1 MNTALRLTT
10 LLLTAAIGIS
20 AGLANGS
27 KPKPVI
33 KKADLRAYSTNRK
46 LDFVQDVVPVL
57 TKQGCAGGSC
67 HGSPQGKGSFS
78 LSLFGYDPTMDQRAL
93 TRDSFARRID
103 TFVPDA
109 SLIIRKPMLK
119 TPHLGGRKL
128 RPTDTAYTVL
138 RTWIAQG
145 ADATISTTECTKLT
159 ITPST
164 SQILA
169 SPGKQLPLRVVAHY
183 SDGTSRDVTPIA
195 TFESAHPAVA
205 KVSVNGLVTGS
216 GRGQTAVS
224 IRYLQHL
231 ESVPIK
237 VLGTVKGYTW
247 KPVREVNVVDKLV
260 NQTLKQLSVT
270 ASPTCNDAT
279 FLRRVTID
287 LTGMLPSPD
296 TARAFVAD
304 KSADKRKR
312 MVDSLLASDAFAR
325 FWALKRA
332 DLLRVTDERMPH
344 GRAAL
349 LTKWLSDGWKVN
361 RPADVEA
368 KALIATDG
376 DTRSSA
382 PANYLVAVTTP
393 DDRTEMT
400 AQTFMGTRINCAK
413 CHNHPYEKWTMN
425 DYYSIAAAFAR
436 TETDGFSVTS
446 TSAGETKHPT
456 KGRIMPPYGAAKG
469 SEPANRRQTFASW
482 LASPANPLF
491 ARTEVNRIWAEL
503 FGRGI
508 VDPVDDFRASNPPS
522 NAALLD
528 MLTKRLETNGY
539 DRKDIIRLICN
550 SQTYQRSNITD
561 AFNKNDDALFS
572 HAKPRLLSAEQLL
585 DAIGVVT
592 GDIKTDTDLGPV
604 LRTLTSD
611 INATRAK
618 LAGGYAAW
626 LDGQKARYASAA
638 VVAEPWELYAQP
650 AGSIGDAVPFKDI
663 TKTPQTSWFQR
674 DDIKDNQDVRFGH
687 IKGGVYWVR
696 RVINS
701 RVAQTM
707 DVNIFP
713 ADRTAV
719 WVNGEVVPRGEREK
733 RSLPLKEGINTV
745 YIRCDMPDQ
754 FQPFWM
760 RYRDTCDVDMS
771 IRASIRQNKNSDDA
785 LLVAYDKSDGN
796 LRGLLQDQN
805 AFLKYDRYATQR
817 SEPRPTQFLAA
828 FGQPKRETACAC
840 ERQTNPTLL
849 QALELLNGSET
860 YQRLGNI
867 SATYSAL
874 DDAAFIE
881 RIYLTAMSRMPVAK
895 ERDTALGFLTKA
907 GDKAKG
913 RLDFVWALLSTKEFL
928 FQH

>member
-20 AGLANGS
+20 AGLANGYKTKTGPA
-27 KPKPVI
+27 KPDP
-33 KKADLRAYSTNRK
+33 RPYSTNRK

-57 TKQGCAGGSC
+57 TKQGCASGSC

-128 RPTDTAYTVL
+128 KATDTAYTVL

-145 ADATISTTECTKLT
+145 ADATISAVECTKLT
-159 ITPST
+159 ITPAT

-169 SPGKQLPLRVVAHY
+169 SPRKQLTLRVMAHY

-195 TFESAHPAVA
+195 TFESAHPSVA
-205 KVSVNGLVTGS
+205 KVSADGLITGS

-237 VLGTVKGYTW
+237 VLGTVAGYAW
-247 KPVREVNVVDKLV
+247 KPVPEVNVVDKLV

-270 ASPTCNDAT
+270 ASPTCSDAT
-279 FLRRVTID
+279 FLRRVTLD

-296 TARAFVAD
+296 TARAFASD
-304 KSADKRKR
+304 KSADKRKQ
-312 MVDSLLASDAFAR
+312 MVDTLLASDAFAR

-332 DLLRVTDERMPH
+332 DLLRVTEDRMPH
-344 GRAAL
+344 GRAAI
-349 LTKWLSDGWKVN
+349 LTKWLADGWKLN

-376 DTRSSA
+376 DTRISP

-446 TSAGETKHPT
+446 TTAGETKHPT
-456 KGRIMPPYGAAKG
+456 KGRTMPPYGAAKG

-491 ARTEVNRIWAEL
+491 ARTEVNRTWAEL

-592 GDIKTDTDLGPV
+592 GDIKADVDTDDV
-604 LRTLTSD
+604 LRRLTTD
-611 INATRAK
+611 INTTRAGR
-618 LAGGYAAW
+618 AAGYAAW
-626 LDGQKARYASAA
+626 LDDQQKRFATATF
-638 VVAEPWELYAQP
+638 VAEPWELYSQP
-650 AGSIGDAVPFKDI
+650 ASSVGDALAFKDI
-663 TKTPQTSWFQR
+663 TKIPQTSWFER
-674 DDIKDNQDVRFGH
+674 DDIRDNQDVRFGH

-701 RVAQTM
+701 RSAQNI

-719 WVNGEVVPRGEREK
+719 WVNGTVVPRGEREK
-733 RSLPLKEGINTV
+733 RSLPLKEGVNTV

-760 RYRDTCDVDMS
+760 RYKDPCEVDAT
-771 IRASIRQNKNSDDA
+771 IRMSIRQNKNSDDA
-785 LLVAYDKSDGN
+785 LLAAYDVTDGQ
-796 LRGLLQDQN
+796 LRGLLDSRT
-805 AFLKYDRYATQR
+805 ALLKRERYATQR
-817 SEPRPTQFLAA
+817 PEPRPTQFLAA

-867 SATYSAL
+867 DVTYSAL
-874 DDAAFIE
+874 DDATFVE
-881 RIYLTAMSRMPVAK
+881 RIYLTAMSRMPGAK
-895 ERDTALGFLTKA
+895 ERTTALGFLTKA
-907 GDKAKG
+907 GDKNKG

>member
-1 MNTALRLTT
+1 MNTALRMTT

-20 AGLANGS
+20 AGLANGN
-27 KPKPVI
+27 KPKPAAV
-33 KKADLRAYSTNRK
+33 KPDPRPYSTNRK

-93 TRDSFARRID
+93 TRDSFARRVD

-128 RPTDTAYTVL
+128 KATDTAYTVL

-145 ADATISTTECTKLT
+145 ADASISNVECTKLT
-159 ITPST
+159 ITPSI

-169 SPGKQLPLRVVAHY
+169 SPGRQLPLRVVAHY

-205 KVSVNGLVTGS
+205 KVSPNGLITGT

-237 VLGTVKGYTW
+237 VLGNVKGFAW
-247 KPVREVNVVDKLV
+247 KPVPERNAVDKLV

-270 ASPTCNDAT
+270 ASPTCSDAT
-279 FLRRVTID
+279 FLRRVTLD
-287 LTGMLPSPD
+287 LTGMLPSPE
-296 TARAFVAD
+296 TARSFATD
-304 KSADKRKR
+304 KGADKRQR
-312 MVDSLLASDAFAR
+312 MVETLLASDAFAR

-349 LTKWLSDGWKVN
+349 LTKWLADGWKIN

-376 DTRSSA
+376 DTRISP

-446 TSAGETKHPT
+446 TATGETKHPT
-456 KGRIMPPYGAAKG
+456 KARTMPPYGAQKG
-469 SEPANRRQTFASW
+469 VEPANRRQTFATW
-482 LASPANPLF
+482 LASPSNPLF

-528 MLTKRLETNGY
+528 MLSKRLETNGY

-550 SQTYQRSNITD
+550 SQTYQRSSATD

-592 GDIKTDTDLGPV
+592 GDIKADRDTDDV
-604 LRTLTSD
+604 LRQLTTD
-611 INATRAK
+611 ISTTRGKRA
-618 LAGGYAAW
+618 AGYAAW
-626 LDGQKARYASAA
+626 LETQKSRYAAA
-638 VVAEPWELYAQP
+638 PFVAEPWELYTQP
-650 AGSIGDAVPFKDI
+650 ASSVAEAIPFKDI
-663 TKTPQTSWFQR
+663 TKTLQTSWLER
-674 DDIKDNQDVRFGH
+674 DDIRDNQDVRFGH
-687 IKGGVYWVR
+687 IKGGVYWIR

-701 RVAQTM
+701 RNAQTI

-719 WVNGEVVPRGEREK
+719 WVNGVAVPRGEREK
-733 RSLPLKEGINTV
+733 RSLPLQAGVNYV

-760 RYRDTCDVDMS
+760 RFKDPCDVDTS
-771 IRASIRQNKNSDDA
+771 IRASLRLGKNSDDA
-785 LLVAYDKSDGN
+785 LLAEYDTTDGQ
-796 LRGLLQDQN
+796 LRGLLDSR
-805 AFLKYDRYATQR
+805 AALLKRERYATQR

-867 SATYSAL
+867 AATYSAL
-874 DDAAFIE
+874 DDAAFVE
-881 RIYLTAMSRMPVAK
+881 RIYLTAMSRVPVAK
-895 ERDTALGFLTKA
+895 ERDTALAFLTKA
-907 GDKAKG
+907 GDKNKG

>member
-1 MNTALRLTT
+1 MNTALRIST
-10 LLLTAAIGIS
+10 LLLTAAVGIS
-20 AGLANGS
+20 AVLANGS
-27 KPKPVI
+27 ELKPVVS
-33 KKADLRAYSTNRK
+33 KTGPRTYSTNRK

-145 ADATISTTECTKLT
+145 ADATISATECSKLT

-164 SQILA
+164 SQVLA

-205 KVSVNGLVTGS
+205 KVSANGLITGT

-247 KPVREVNVVDKLV
+247 KPVPEVNIIDKLV

-270 ASPTCNDAT
+270 ASPTCDDTT
-279 FLRRVTID
+279 FLRRVTLD

-296 TARAFVAD
+296 TARAFAAD
-304 KSADKRKR
+304 KAPDKRKR
-312 MVDSLLASDAFAR
+312 MVDSILTSDAFAR

-349 LTKWLSDGWKVN
+349 LTKWLADGWKVN

-376 DTRSSA
+376 DTRISP

-528 MLTKRLETNGY
+528 MLSKRLETNGY

-550 SQTYQRSNITD
+550 SQTYQRTSATD
-561 AFNKNDDALFS
+561 VFNKNDDALFS

-592 GDIKTDTDLGPV
+592 GDIKTDTDLEPV
-604 LRTLTSD
+604 LRTMTSD
-611 INATRAK
+611 IEAMRASRASGYTTWLESQKTR
-618 LAGGYAAW
+618 YAA
-626 LDGQKARYASAA
+626 AMFA
-638 VVAEPWELYAQP
+638 AEPWQLYSQP
-650 AGSIGDAVPFKDI
+650 ATSIGDALPIKDI
-663 TKTPQTSWFQR
+663 TKTPDSRWFER
-674 DDIKDNQDVRFGH
+674 DDVKDNQDVRFGH
-687 IKGGVYWVR
+687 IKGGVYWIR
-696 RVINS
+696 
-701 RVAQTM
+701 RVAQTL

-719 WVNGEVVPRGEREK
+719 WVNGAIVPRGEREK
-733 RSLPLKEGINTV
+733 RSLSLKEGVNTI

-760 RYRDTCDVDMS
+760 RYRDSCDVDMS
-771 IRASIRQNKNSDDA
+771 IRASIRQNKNSDEA
-785 LLVAYDKSDGN
+785 LLAGYDNSDPN
-796 LRGLLQDQN
+796 LRGLIQN
-805 AFLKYDRYATQR
+805 RTSLLKYDRYATQR

-860 YQRLGNI
+860 YQRLGNV
-867 SATYSAL
+867 STTYSAL
-874 DDAAFIE
+874 NDSAFVE
-881 RIYLTAMSRMPVAK
+881 RVYLTALSRPPVKK
-895 ERDTALGFLTKA
+895 EHDAAVGFISKAADRD
-907 GDKAKG
+907 KG
-913 RLDFVWALLSTKEFL
+913 RIDFIWALLSTKEFL

>member
-1 MNTALRLTT
+1 MNTALRITT

-20 AGLANGS
+20 AGLANS
-27 KPKPVI
+27 ERPKLVSVKPDP
-33 KKADLRAYSTNRK
+33 RPYNTNRK

-57 TKQGCAGGSC
+57 TKQGCASGSC

-145 ADATISTTECTKLT
+145 ADASITNVECTKLT

-169 SPGKQLPLRVVAHY
+169 STGKQLPLRVVAHY

-205 KVSVNGLVTGS
+205 KVSADGLITGT

-237 VLGTVKGYTW
+237 VLGNVTGFAW
-247 KPVREVNVVDKLV
+247 KPVPEVNLVDKLV

-270 ASPTCNDAT
+270 ASPTCSDAT
-279 FLRRVTID
+279 FLRRVTLD
-287 LTGMLPSPD
+287 LTGMLPSPE
-296 TARAFVAD
+296 TARSFAAD
-304 KSADKRKR
+304 KSTDKRQR
-312 MVDSLLASDAFAR
+312 MVDTLLASDAFAR

-332 DLLRVTDERMPH
+332 DLLRVTEDRMPH

-349 LTKWLSDGWKVN
+349 LTKWLADGWKLN

-368 KALIATDG
+368 KELIATDG
-376 DTRSSA
+376 DTRISP

-446 TSAGETKHPT
+446 TATGETKHPT
-456 KGRIMPPYGAAKG
+456 KGRIMPSYGAPKG
-469 SEPANRRQTFASW
+469 IEPANRRQTFAAW

-522 NAALLD
+522 NAALLE
-528 MLTKRLETNGY
+528 MLAKRLETNGY

-572 HAKPRLLSAEQLL
+572 HAKPRLLTAEQLL

-592 GDIKTDTDLGPV
+592 GDIKNDTDVNDV
-604 LRTLTSD
+604 LRQLTTD
-611 INATRAK
+611 INKTRGTRGA
-618 LAGGYAAW
+618 GYAAW
-626 LDGQKARYASAA
+626 LNDQKQRFAA
-638 VVAEPWELYAQP
+638 ATFVTEPWELYAQP
-650 AGSIGDAVPFKDI
+650 APSVAAAIPFTDI
-663 TKTPQTSWFQR
+663 TKIPQTSWFQR
-674 DDIKDNQDVRFGH
+674 DDIRDNQDVRFGH
-687 IKGGVYWVR
+687 IKGGVYWIR
-696 RVINS
+696 KVISS
-701 RVAQTM
+701 RVAQSI

-719 WVNGEVVPRGEREK
+719 WVNGAIVPRGEREQ
-733 RSLPLKEGINTV
+733 RSLPLQAGVNNI

-771 IRASIRQNKNSDDA
+771 IRASIRQGKNSDET
-785 LLVAYDKSDGN
+785 LLAAYDGSDGH
-796 LRGLLQDQN
+796 LRGLLQDR
-805 AFLKYDRYATQR
+805 ATLLKHERYATQR
-817 SEPRPTQFLAA
+817 SEPRPTQFLTA

-867 SATYSAL
+867 TATYSAL
-874 DDAAFIE
+874 DDAAFVE
-881 RIYLTAMSRMPVAK
+881 RIYLTAMSRVPVAK
-895 ERDTALGFLTKA
+895 ERDAARSFLTKSA
-907 GDKAKG
+907 DRDKG